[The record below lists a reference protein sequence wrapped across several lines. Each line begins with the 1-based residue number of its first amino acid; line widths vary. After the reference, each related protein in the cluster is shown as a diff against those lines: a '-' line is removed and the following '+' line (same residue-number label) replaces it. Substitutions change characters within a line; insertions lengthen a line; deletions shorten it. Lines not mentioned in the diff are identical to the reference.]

1 MWSAAG
7 IRTQRGRRVKRLL
20 FLVVMLALLP
30 ATASAQTR
38 RIVEMGI
45 TSPEMAQYFQ
55 QHASSQDIAR
65 VDHPNDI
72 GLIGGITVGEK
83 MVIFKSAA
91 QIQQFMASNANALD
105 IIGYN
110 LEPGQQHD
118 PAELANPVSAAK
130 NVRAIADR
138 YGKLLAIGLTK
149 SLTNQYAV
157 AMAPYA
163 HLWILQVQKAQ
174 NSPQE
179 VAAWV
184 LPMAKALKAA
194 NPALEVFV
202 QIRTDSDPQAL
213 RKLVDGLGTHVS
225 ILTQRSDVQDAVNVA
240 GQFFGGQQQVAS
252 GPAQPAN
259 FQPVAMA
266 GGSQYGI
273 RVPSKVQGWFAPV
286 ASNLIGSNERDHL
299 GRGSVKA
306 WDWSTALRSPV
317 FAIGPGVVK
326 YAGCNDAGHYG
337 CWVQIDHSNGYQ
349 SSSAHCMENSI
360 QVRQGQ
366 QVDASTQI
374 CNIGRTGW
382 TDWPHVHLV
391 IKKDGVHQEI
401 SNFFDTSLVVY
412 CHFTKCKAD
421 NDPNAPIAGMGTQ
434 VTGQATSQQA
444 TVTTSKGQQLLQALA
459 QLPAEQFGLLVA
471 VLVFL
476 FMFVFWL
483 SGLYIRVALV
493 SLTAA
498 GLAAGC
504 VAILFMPVQVQATTA
519 QPAQMASGAT
529 WDTAFKFMRRW
540 EGSKCTHDPV
550 RTFKGVTNSAYNA
563 WRQSKGL
570 TPGDVCRDMTDEQM
584 QQIYYERYW
593 LASGADKLSAKT
605 AIAVFDHAVNA
616 GVGAAKGLLS
626 QCGDNATCVI
636 QARYADYRTKSN
648 FNVYGRAWFNR
659 VNDLVKFLQLVN

>member
-1 MWSAAG
+1 M
-7 IRTQRGRRVKRLL
+7 KRLL

-401 SNFFDTSLVVY
+401 SNFFDTSLVAY
-412 CHFTKCKAD
+412 CHFSKCQASNAPD
-421 NDPNAPIAGMGTQ
+421 APIAQSGA
-434 VTGQATSQQA
+434 VVGQQQQTTVA
-444 TVTTSKGQQLLQALA
+444 TVTTSKGQQLLKALA
-459 QLPAEQFGLLVA
+459 ALPAEQFALLVSVLVGLL
-471 VLVFL
+471 
-476 FMFVFWL
+476 MFAWWL
-483 SGLYIRVALV
+483 SGTYVRVIILATVTTVIVGGCIAL
-493 SLTAA
+493 
-498 GLAAGC
+498 
-504 VAILFMPVQVQATTA
+504 LFMPTQVQATAAGQQSVTVGGDWVKSYEIT
-519 QPAQMASGAT
+519 QG
-529 WDTAFKFMRRW
+529 R
-540 EGSKCTHDPV
+540 EGWSCTRDPV
-550 RTFKGVTNSAYNA
+550 RTMGGVTQGTYNR
-563 WRQSKGL
+563 WRAKHGM
-570 TPGDVCRDMTDEQM
+570 GNADVCGSLTKEQAK
-584 QQIYYERYW
+584 QIFYELFW
-593 LASGADKLSAKT
+593 LPVGADKMPMAL
-605 AIAVFDHAVNA
+605 AITVVDHYYNTGKVSH
-616 GVGAAKGLLS
+616 LLA
-626 QCGDNATCVI
+626 QCGQDVVCFNNARIV
-636 QARYADYRTKSN
+636 DYKGMGN
-648 FNVYGRAWFNR
+648 CNLYCAGWLNR
-659 VNDLVKFLQLVN
+659 VNHIRTLTEGN

>member
-1 MWSAAG
+1 MKYGLAFIIAIVAA
-7 IRTQRGRRVKRLL
+7 V
-20 FLVVMLALLP
+20 LAM
-30 ATASAQTR
+30 AGAGGQG

-45 TSPEMAQYFQ
+45 TSAEMASYFQ
-55 QHASSQDIAR
+55 AHAGAQDIAR

-72 GLIGGITVGEK
+72 GLIAGLTVGKK
-83 MVIFKSAA
+83 MAIFKTAGQISQFLSA
-91 QIQQFMASNANALD
+91 SANALD

-252 GPAQPAN
+252 GAAQPVN

-273 RVPSKVQGWFAPV
+273 RIPSKVQGWFAPV

-299 GRGSVKA
+299 GRGSVNA

-382 TDWPHVHLV
+382 TDWPHVHLA
-391 IKKDGVHQEI
+391 IKKDGIHQEL
-401 SNFFDTSLVVY
+401 SNYFDTSLVVY
-412 CHFTKCKAD
+412 CHFNKCQAT
-421 NDPNAPIAGMGTQ
+421 NDPNAPIANAGT
-434 VTGQATSQQA
+434 VSGQQA
-444 TVTTSKGQQLLQALA
+444 VSQAPVITTSKGQQILQALA
-459 QLPAEQFGLLVA
+459 ALPAEQFGLLIA
-471 VLVFL
+471 VLIFL
-476 FMFVFWL
+476 LLFIFWL
-483 SGLYIRVALV
+483 SGLYVRVALI
-493 SLTAA
+493 SLTTA
-498 GLAAGC
+498 GIAAGC
-504 VAILFMPVQVQATTA
+504 VAILFMPIQIQATQTS
-519 QPAQMASGAT
+519 QPVAVGG
-529 WDTAFKFMRRW
+529 DW
-540 EGSKCTHDPV
+540 EKSYEITQGREGWKCTEDGAH
-550 RTFKGVTNSAYNA
+550 TQGGVTQGTYNV
-563 WRQSKGL
+563 WRAKHGM
-570 TPGDVCRDMTDEQM
+570 GRADVCQALTREQAK
-584 QQIYYERYW
+584 QIFYELFW
-593 LASGADKLSAKT
+593 LPVGADKMPFALALT
-605 AIAVFDHAVNA
+605 VVDHYYNTGKVSH
-616 GVGAAKGLLS
+616 LLA
-626 QCGDNATCVI
+626 QCGQDVSCFN
-636 QARYADYRTKSN
+636 QARIADYKTKSN
-648 FNVYGRAWFNR
+648 CNLYCTAWIRR
-659 VNDLVKFLQLVN
+659 VEHIRGYTGG